1 MSDGHFFHDLI
12 EGIVIWEDSD
22 TTRDA
27 PIKVPVEAT
36 PENLE
41 LHHAPVDEQ
50 MIDAAPAHD
59 VVASADANIVEA
71 HGVADDGHAADASP
85 AHQTNDE
92 GTASA

>member
-36 PENLE
+36 PENFE
-41 LHHAPVDEQ
+41 QHHAPVDEH
-50 MIDAAPAHD
+50 MIDAAPSHD
-59 VVASADANIVEA
+59 VVASTDATNLDP
-71 HGVADDGHAADASP
+71 HGAVGEGHAADASP
-85 AHQTNDE
+85 AHDD
-92 GTASA
+92 GSASA